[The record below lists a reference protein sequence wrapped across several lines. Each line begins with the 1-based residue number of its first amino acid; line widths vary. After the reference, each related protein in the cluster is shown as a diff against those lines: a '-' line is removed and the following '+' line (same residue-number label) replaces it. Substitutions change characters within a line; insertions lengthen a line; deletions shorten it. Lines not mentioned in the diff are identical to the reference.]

1 VAQHLSDLRQR
12 RAGAQHLGRQRVP
25 EPVRTAARQP
35 GPVASPT
42 HDLANRFRR
51 QLPVRPPHRHEHR
64 PRRATGTALGHPL
77 GKRLPGRDRQW
88 EPLDTAA
95 LTADRNLAGPPVNV
109 VQLQAGGLGAAQ
121 PEPGQQRQ
129 DRVIAAADG
138 RVPITTGQQPLD
150 LGRRHPTRQRGQP
163 P

>member
-1 VAQHLSDLRQR
+1 
-12 RAGAQHLGRQRVP
+12 
-25 EPVRTAARQP
+25 
-35 GPVASPT
+35 
-42 HDLANRFRR
+42 
-51 QLPVRPPHRHEHR
+51 
-64 PRRATGTALGHPL
+64 
-77 GKRLPGRDRQW
+77 
-88 EPLDTAA
+88 
-95 LTADRNLAGPPVNV
+95 
-109 VQLQAGGLGAAQ
+109 LQAGGLGAAQ